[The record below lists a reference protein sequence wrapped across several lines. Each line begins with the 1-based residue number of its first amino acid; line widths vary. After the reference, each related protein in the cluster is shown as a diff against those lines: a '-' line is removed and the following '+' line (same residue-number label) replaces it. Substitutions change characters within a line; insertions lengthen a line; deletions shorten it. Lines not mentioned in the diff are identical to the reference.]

1 MKKFGKMRIAAAIA
15 LVAALLGSATAS
27 AVGGGDKLLFEDF
40 VSYITGGA
48 PTETRTTLADSLISH
63 RMSFAAEESRL
74 AGGEPIDIR

>member
-1 MKKFGKMRIAAAIA
+1 M
-15 LVAALLGSATAS
+15 
-27 AVGGGDKLLFEDF
+27 LFEDF